1 MYLPGCP
8 AFNFIEP
15 SGTAQNKTFLPL
27 QPLNSLLTSGAP
39 FTLECDH
46 WTVFSSVLPSGGYL
60 SFSDL
65 ACLWRIAKPLAAV
78 EATLPGCAYLPR
90 PCRHPAIRIQGAG
103 TRLEPL
109 LWPSCFL
116 AGGHSLPTQHS
127 RHFQSSTS
135 LAIMTFLSAPTRTS
149 PSILATLWI

>member
-1 MYLPGCP
+1 MCFARAEPVVTLEIILKAVVMLPGRP

-27 QPLNSLLTSGAP
+27 QPLNSLLTSGAL
-39 FTLECDH
+39 FTLECNH
-46 WTVFSSVLPSGGYL
+46 GTVFFSVLPSGDCL

-65 ACLWRIAKPLAAV
+65 ACLWHIAKPLAAM

-90 PCRHPAIRIQGAG
+90 PCRHPAIPIQGAS

-109 LWPSCFL
+109 LWPSCL
-116 AGGHSLPTQHS
+116 LTGGPTLPTHWPPNAQ
-127 RHFQSSTS
+127 
-135 LAIMTFLSAPTRTS
+135 P
-149 PSILATLWI
+149 PWP